1 MNLWTFLAVQPVYF
15 LVLATVLG
23 LLVGSFLNVLVHRL
37 PIMLER
43 QWQREAQEVL
53 DLPLVEHERFNLSL
67 PASHC
72 PHCGHRIRPWENI
85 PLLSYL
91 LLRGRCSACK
101 GRSVRA
107 IRWWSLRVRGFRWW
121 WRGTLGRGCRR

>member
-91 LLRGRCSACK
+91 LLRGRRSAWK
-101 GRSVRA
+101 GA
-107 IRWWSLRVRGFRWW
+107 ISAGYP
-121 WRGTLGRGCRR
+121 